1 MTEDRRESQRFT
13 TPIIGLLRNLTQNTD
28 PGVAILRNL
37 SKGGFLVEMG
47 QKVKLQDS
55 IEFRVQGCTFVGEV
69 VHYLQE
75 GDKWLVGVKTEN
87 RLNDGQLRRIL
98 EAS

>member
-1 MTEDRRESQRFT
+1 MDEERREVQRFT
-13 TPIIGLLRNLTQNTD
+13 TRIIGQLRNLTQNTD
-28 PGVAILRNL
+28 PRVAILTNL
-37 SKGGFLVEMG
+37 SKGDFLLEMW

-55 IEFRVQGCTFVGEV
+55 IEFRVQEFTFVGEV
-69 VHYLQE
+69 IHYLQE
-75 GDKWLVGVKTEN
+75 GDKWLVGVRTEN

>member
-1 MTEDRRESQRFT
+1 MDEERREVQRFT
-13 TPIIGLLRNLTQNTD
+13 TRIIGQLRNLTQNTD
-28 PGVAILRNL
+28 PRVAILTNL
-37 SKGGFLVEMG
+37 SKGGFLLEMW

-55 IEFRVQGCTFVGEV
+55 IEFRVQEFTLVGEV
-69 VHYLQE
+69 IHYLQE
-75 GDKWLVGVKTEN
+75 GDKWLVGVRTEN